1 MKFKFEN
8 HLNTFNIIATL
19 IIGIAALF
27 ISFNSYRLSERQTYL
42 LEQQNSITS
51 RQTTLEE
58 GQQKLELKNSILELM
73 NISSMLRQSE
83 KNYPSIKNCLKSFNE
98 IKMILESQLKNKLL
112 FDNSQLAEKWT
123 ELLMDVNFNI
133 KFFEPGTSPNVIIDG
148 AYDKVKDIETK
159 CFALFDLHNKKVDKS
174 Q

>member
-8 HLNTFNIIATL
+8 HLNMFNIIATL
-19 IIGIAALF
+19 IIGTAALF

-42 LEQQNSITS
+42 LEQQNNIIN
-51 RQTTLEE
+51 RQTVLEE

-73 NISSMLRQSE
+73 NISSMLRQTE
-83 KNYPSIKNCLKSFNE
+83 KNYPNIKNCLKSFNE
-98 IKMILESQLKNKLL
+98 IKTILESQLKNKLL

-123 ELLMDVNFNI
+123 DLLMDINFNI
-133 KFFEPGTSPNVIIDG
+133 KFFEPGSSPNIIIDG
-148 AYDKVKDIETK
+148 AYDKVKEIETK
-159 CFALFDLHNKKVDKS
+159 CFALFDFLNKKADER